1 MMVER
6 LERRREKEDA
16 ADKTGD
22 EPEDD
27 HDDKLNMNILTT
39 YHKY

>member
-6 LERRREKEDA
+6 RERRREEEDA

-27 HDDKLNMNILTT
+27 HDYKLNTNIL
-39 YHKY
+39 